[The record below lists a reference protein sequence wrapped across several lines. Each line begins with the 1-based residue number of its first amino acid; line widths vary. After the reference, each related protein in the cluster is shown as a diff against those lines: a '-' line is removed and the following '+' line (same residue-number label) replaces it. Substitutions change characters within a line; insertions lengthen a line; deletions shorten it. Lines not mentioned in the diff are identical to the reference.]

1 MQAIAFSNGTME
13 LRHIRYFIAVAEE
26 LNFTRAAAKIGIGQP
41 PLSLQIRSLEEELG
55 EPLFRRLSHGAELTA
70 AGRAFLP
77 EARKMI
83 ALAQRAKR
91 TAQRGARGEIGQ
103 LRLGFTSSASYCR
116 IVPATLRAFRSEY
129 PEVELSLQEA
139 DTTRLL
145 EHLTRENIDAGFI
158 RPGLNDP
165 TGVRLHRLG
174 EEAMVIALPS
184 KHSLAK
190 SARLSLSALA
200 GESFV
205 LFPRDAGPAWFDEV
219 IAACRQAGFEPILG
233 QEAPQISSV
242 GNLVAAELGVALVPA
257 SIASQVKVTGI
268 KYVQINGDAPV
279 ARLALAVRPG
289 EHSVIVQNFL
299 ALAASGTTENL

>member
-1 MQAIAFSNGTME
+1 ME

-26 LNFTRAAAKIGIGQP
+26 LNFTRAAARIGIGQP
-41 PLSLQIRSLEEELG
+41 PLSQQIRTLEEELG
-55 EPLFRRLSHGAELTA
+55 ESLFRRLSHGAELTA

-83 ALAQRAKR
+83 ALSQRAKR

-116 IVPATLRAFRSEY
+116 IVPESLRAFRSKY
-129 PEVELSLQEA
+129 PEVEFSLMEA

-165 TGVRLHRLG
+165 TGVLLHRLE
-174 EEAMVIALPS
+174 EEAMVIVLPS
-184 KHSLAK
+184 RHPLAK
-190 SARLSLSALA
+190 FSRLPLSALA

-205 LFPRDAGPAWFDEV
+205 VFPRDAGPAWFDEV
-219 IAACRQAGFEPILG
+219 ITACRQAGFEPILG

-268 KYVQINGDAPV
+268 KYVRIRGDAPV

-289 EHSVIVQNFL
+289 EPSVVVQNFVGL
-299 ALAASGTTENL
+299 AIKGKTGEF

>member
-1 MQAIAFSNGTME
+1 ME

-26 LNFTRAAAKIGIGQP
+26 LNFTRAAARIGIGQP
-41 PLSLQIRSLEEELG
+41 PLSQQIRTLEEELG
-55 EPLFRRLSHGAELTA
+55 ESLFRRLSHGAELTA

-83 ALAQRAKR
+83 ALSQRAKR
-91 TAQRGARGEIGQ
+91 TAQRGALGEIGQ

-116 IVPATLRAFRSEY
+116 IVPESLRAFRSKY
-129 PEVELSLQEA
+129 PEVEFSLMEA

-165 TGVRLHRLG
+165 TGVLLHRLE
-174 EEAMVIALPS
+174 EEAMVIVLPS
-184 KHSLAK
+184 RHPLAK
-190 SARLSLSALA
+190 FSRLPLSALA

-205 LFPRDAGPAWFDEV
+205 VFPRDAGPAWFDEV
-219 IAACRQAGFEPILG
+219 ITACRQAGFEPILG

-268 KYVQINGDAPV
+268 KYVRIRGDAPV

-289 EHSVIVQNFL
+289 EPSVVVQNFVGL
-299 ALAASGTTENL
+299 AIKGKTGEF